1 MMNGRKV
8 SVNLAARPLRNRR
21 FFFTLVGGTVVLF
34 LITAVLTGSLG
45 LSARARQERLSSAL
59 AEAVRRGDSARQ
71 DRDAWTAQ
79 VREWAKTYRSTVDAL
94 NAVLVDK
101 HFSWVEAFSR
111 LEEALP
117 PRCIIIQMSPLVA
130 RSGTLDVRLKAACP
144 ALEDLLSFIE
154 KLNGGG
160 FKNISVRQEAQLNGQ
175 WVAEILF
182 TYERTD

>member
-1 MMNGRKV
+1 MSGRKI

-21 FFFTLVGGTVVLF
+21 FFFILVGGTIVLF
-34 LITAVLTGSLG
+34 LITAVLAGSLW
-45 LSARARQERLSSAL
+45 LSARARQESLSVSL
-59 AEAVRRGDSARQ
+59 TEAVRRGDSARR

-101 HFSWVEAFSR
+101 HFSWVEAFTR

-117 PRCIIIQMSPLVA
+117 PRCVIIQMTPLVA
-130 RSGTLDVRLKAACP
+130 RSGSLDVRFKVTCP
-144 ALEDLLSFIE
+144 SLEDLLSLIE
-154 KLNGGG
+154 KLNGQG

-175 WVAEILF
+175 WVSEILF